1 MALMALMAPFEPK
14 PDNESCAKNGS
25 KCVFFILIVSFLHY
39 LWPQKITGF
48 PFWED
53 VAERQNA
60 T

>member
-1 MALMALMAPFEPK
+1 MV
-14 PDNESCAKNGS
+14 S
-25 KCVFFILIVSFLHY
+25 KKQGKDQSLWSY
-39 LWPQKITGF
+39 SWPQKITGF